1 MAGMEYA
8 DHTQKRNQEDS
19 DIRHIASLC
28 DLALAVKRSAPH
40 VIGRTEF
47 KKKNPNQSYC
57 CIQLYN
63 KMSVEVEFYHGRTM
77 SEGQQLKSSPT
88 FLQLSKICIL
98 CTLIGIL

>member
-40 VIGRTEF
+40 VIGRTEL
-47 KKKNPNQSYC
+47 KKK
-57 CIQLYN
+57 
-63 KMSVEVEFYHGRTM
+63 
-77 SEGQQLKSSPT
+77 KSK
-88 FLQLSKICIL
+88 SKL
-98 CTLIGIL
+98 LLHSTL

>member
-40 VIGRTEF
+40 VIGRTEL
-47 KKKNPNQSYC
+47 KKKK
-57 CIQLYN
+57 IQIKVTVAFNSLTRCLWKWN
-63 KMSVEVEFYHGRTM
+63 STM
-77 SEGQQLKSSPT
+77 GGP
-88 FLQLSKICIL
+88 
-98 CTLIGIL
+98 

>member
-40 VIGRTEF
+40 VIGRTEL
-47 KKKNPNQSYC
+47 KKK
-57 CIQLYN
+57 
-63 KMSVEVEFYHGRTM
+63 K
-77 SEGQQLKSSPT
+77 KSK
-88 FLQLSKICIL
+88 SKL
-98 CTLIGIL
+98 LLHSTL